1 MSNISIQ
8 EKTKAKKS
16 KAEKPPVIT
25 GELIIPLKEEET
37 SYQLHVVDKK
47 TGKTVNIL
55 DSVEDIQLLGMSLKI
70 KSSEK
75 QEWESTIS
83 PIQNFSQHQLVSL
96 KNILNEMGPTAQRSL
111 IEEAIQNV
119 IDQSSNKDTFALPSH
134 ALMFTLLA
142 MFAGK
147 PDMIPR
153 RLLSKPHS
161 EWTAIEQ
168 KEAEEF
174 LSTILKV
181 EKNTSYLN
189 GRESVEDKYIAVVS
203 DNPKVEAEAEIDI
216 SLFRSDIHFREV
228 SLALYI
234 KRTFGAE
241 GLRHLL
247 GFLIGLE
254 ENFRKGHFIWS
265 VNEHLERLGH
275 RKKANGT
282 FDYDLKK
289 TASEIIRVFQSLF
302 ITARKK
308 EGKKEII
315 QGERL
320 FSIDGFRQEIFDK
333 VVIDEKIK
341 LRATDFWYKNAFEP
355 KDGHTA
361 KYTKLLK
368 KIAQENHRQHPLT
381 IYLTPLL
388 AIFWRMNPQQKMSI
402 PSLMDWCDL
411 DPSGRYKMRD
421 LRSLESELNYMK
433 EHGYLGD
440 WFHTGEK
447 FLPSEC
453 SDPFNCSLTLTPP
466 DWLGEELKLIQANR
480 EIPALEKKENKA
492 ATIEEF
498 KEVFKTSKLT
508 VRQFGNHLGITGPM
522 VSLLLNQKRH
532 ITKDVSDK
540 LRAFAAKLSS

>member
-1 MSNISIQ
+1 MNNTKEKPKSK
-8 EKTKAKKS
+8 KTK
-16 KAEKPPVIT
+16 KPSVPLV
-25 GELIIPLKEEET
+25 GELIIPPKDTET

-47 TGKTVNIL
+47 TGKTVEIL
-55 DSVEDIQLLGMSLKI
+55 DSVEDMQLLGMSLKI

-75 QEWESTIS
+75 QEWESAIS
-83 PIQNFSQHQLVSL
+83 PIQSFSPNQLVSL

-111 IEEAIQNV
+111 IEEAIQNI

-174 LSTILKV
+174 LSSILKV
-181 EKNTSYLN
+181 EKSTSYLN
-189 GRESVEDKYIAVVS
+189 GRETIEEKYIAVVS
-203 DNPKVEAEAEIDI
+203 DNPKVEAQAEIDI
-216 SLFRSDIHFREV
+216 SLFKSDIHFREV

-265 VNEHLERLGH
+265 VNDHLARLGH

-282 FDYDLKK
+282 YDHELKK

-308 EGKKEII
+308 EGKKEVI

-333 VVIDEKIK
+333 VIIDEKIK

-355 KDGHTA
+355 KDGQSA

-368 KIAQENHRQHPLT
+368 KIAQENHREHPLT

-388 AIFWRMNPQQKMSI
+388 AIFWRMNPQQKISI

-421 LRSLESELNYMK
+421 LRSLESELSYMK

-440 WFHTGEK
+440 WSHTGEK

-453 SDPFNCSLTLTPP
+453 TDPFSCSLTLTPP
-466 DWLGEELKLIQANR
+466 EWLGQELRLVQANR
-480 EIPALEKKENKA
+480 EIPALEKKEDK
-492 ATIEEF
+492 IVGIDEF
-498 KEVFKTSKLT
+498 KEIYKKSKINFI
-508 VRQFGNHLGITGPM
+508 QFGNHLGITGQM
-522 VSLLLNQKRH
+522 VSFLLNEKRH
-532 ITKDVSDK
+532 ITKEVSDK
-540 LRAFAAKLSS
+540 VRAFADKFS

>member
-1 MSNISIQ
+1 MSDMNTTK
-8 EKTKAKKS
+8 EKTKSKKV
-16 KAEKPPVIT
+16 KKPSIPLV
-25 GELIIPLKEEET
+25 GELIIPPKDTET

-47 TGKTVNIL
+47 TGKTVEIL
-55 DSVEDIQLLGMSLKI
+55 DSVEDMQLLGMSLKI

-75 QEWESTIS
+75 QEWESAIS
-83 PIQNFSQHQLVSL
+83 PIQSFSPNQLVSL

-111 IEEAIQNV
+111 IEEAIQNI

-174 LSTILKV
+174 LSSILKV
-181 EKNTSYLN
+181 EKSTSYLN
-189 GRESVEDKYIAVVS
+189 GRETSEEKYIAVVS
-203 DNPKVEAEAEIDI
+203 DNPKVEAQAEIDI
-216 SLFRSDIHFREV
+216 SLFKSDIHFREV

-265 VNEHLERLGH
+265 VNDHLARLGH

-282 FDYDLKK
+282 YDHELKK

-308 EGKKEII
+308 EGKKEVI

-333 VVIDEKIK
+333 VIIDEKIK

-355 KDGHTA
+355 KDGQSA

-368 KIAQENHRQHPLT
+368 KIAQENHREHPLT

-388 AIFWRMNPQQKMSI
+388 AIFWRMNPQQKISI

-411 DPSGRYKMRD
+411 DPSGRYKMRN
-421 LRSLESELNYMK
+421 LRSLESELSYMK

-440 WFHTGEK
+440 WSHTGEK

-453 SDPFNCSLTLTPP
+453 TDPFSCSLTLTPP
-466 DWLGEELKLIQANR
+466 EWLGQELRLVQANR
-480 EIPALEKKENKA
+480 EIPALEKKEDKIVG
-492 ATIEEF
+492 IEEF
-498 KEVFKTSKLT
+498 KEIYKKSKLN
-508 VRQFGNHLGITGPM
+508 VRQFGNHLGITGQM
-522 VSLLLNQKRH
+522 VSFLLNEKRH
-532 ITKDVSDK
+532 ITKEVSDK
-540 LRAFAAKLSS
+540 VRAFADKFS

>member
-1 MSNISIQ
+1 MSDMNTTK
-8 EKTKAKKS
+8 EKPKS
-16 KAEKPPVIT
+16 KKVKKPSVPLV
-25 GELIIPLKEEET
+25 GELIIPPKDTET

-47 TGKTVNIL
+47 TGKTVEIL
-55 DSVEDIQLLGMSLKI
+55 DSVEDMQLLGMSLKI

-75 QEWESTIS
+75 QEWESAIS
-83 PIQNFSQHQLVSL
+83 PIQSFSPNQLVSL

-111 IEEAIQNV
+111 IEEAIQNI

-174 LSTILKV
+174 LSSILKV
-181 EKNTSYLN
+181 EKSTSYLN
-189 GRESVEDKYIAVVS
+189 GRETIEEKYIAVVS
-203 DNPKVEAEAEIDI
+203 DNPKVEAQAEIDI
-216 SLFRSDIHFREV
+216 SLFKSDDIHFREV

-265 VNEHLERLGH
+265 VNDHLARLGH

-282 FDYDLKK
+282 YDHELKK

-308 EGKKEII
+308 EGKKEVI

-333 VVIDEKIK
+333 VIIDEKIK

-355 KDGHTA
+355 KDGQSA

-368 KIAQENHRQHPLT
+368 KIAQENHREHPLT

-388 AIFWRMNPQQKMSI
+388 AIFWRMNPQQKISI

-421 LRSLESELNYMK
+421 LRSLESELSYMK

-440 WFHTGEK
+440 WSHTGEK

-453 SDPFNCSLTLTPP
+453 TDPFSCSLTLTPP
-466 DWLGEELKLIQANR
+466 EWLGQELRLVQANR
-480 EIPALEKKENKA
+480 EIPALEKKEDK
-492 ATIEEF
+492 IVGIDEF
-498 KEVFKTSKLT
+498 KEIYKKSKLN
-508 VRQFGNHLGITGPM
+508 VRQFGNHLGITGQM
-522 VSLLLNQKRH
+522 VSFLLNEKRH
-532 ITKDVSDK
+532 ITKEVSDK
-540 LRAFAAKLSS
+540 VRAFADKFS

>member
-1 MSNISIQ
+1 MTSTK
-8 EKTKAKKS
+8 EKAKPNKS
-16 KAEKPPVIT
+16 KKETPKAIT
-25 GELIIPLKEEET
+25 GELIIPEKQQET

-55 DSVEDIQLLGMSLKI
+55 DSVEDVQLLGMSLKI

-75 QEWESTIS
+75 QEWESAIS

-96 KNILNEMGPTAQRSL
+96 KNILNDMGPTAQKSL

-189 GRESVEDKYIAVVS
+189 GRESVEEKYIAVVS

-216 SLFRSDIHFREV
+216 SLFNADIRFREI

-247 GFLIGLE
+247 GLLIGLE

-275 RKKANGT
+275 RRKSNGT

-308 EGKKEII
+308 EGKKEVI

-388 AIFWRMNPQQKMSI
+388 AIFWRMNPQQKISI
-402 PSLMDWCDL
+402 QSLMDWCDL

-440 WFHTGEK
+440 WSHTGEK
-447 FLPSEC
+447 ILPSEC
-453 SDPFNCSLTLTPP
+453 TDPFNCSLTLTPP
-466 DWLGEELKLIQANR
+466 DWLDEELKLIQSNR
-480 EIPALEKKENKA
+480 EIPALENKENKV
-492 ATIEEF
+492 ATIEELKEIF
-498 KEVFKTSKLT
+498 KASKLT

-532 ITKDVSDK
+532 ITKEVSEK
-540 LRAFAAKLSS
+540 LRAFAAQLG